1 MVYDAKISSAATIG
15 QALIEAAKE
24 VPGKTGYVYEGKK
37 ISFAEMNAS
46 ADRVASQLLRLGY
59 RKGDRIGIIGL
70 NQPEWLYTY
79 FAAAKIGAVV
89 VGLNVR
95 YRDSEIDYIVNQSEA
110 RGLVCVSETP
120 EMDYVRFFDSFRAKI
135 PSVKEFF
142 FIGNGGFAGSLN
154 FEALLD
160 SEPDRDA
167 LDNAR
172 ASVSP
177 SDLMIIIYTSGT
189 TGLPKG
195 AAITHKSQL
204 AAARAQAAHARVSPK
219 DVVPLALPLN
229 HVGGI
234 TCGLLTA
241 LLGKATVILIPRFDP
256 EEIIRLSKVHPP
268 TIWAGVPTMHIL
280 LLMTESINSVDT
292 ASIRLVITGGANA
305 EPALLRN
312 LKATFPG
319 AVLMN
324 LYGLSE
330 ASGALVLSPW
340 DSDFDSLVRSI
351 GKPIGD
357 FKVRVVDGT
366 GKELPPGETG
376 ELHFRGDAVAS
387 GYFRMPEETRRTFDG
402 EGWLHTGDM
411 GYLDEEGNIFLMGRL
426 KEMYI
431 QGGFNVYPVEVE
443 NLISKHP
450 KVAMVAGIGVPDPV
464 LGEVGRYYIVPKP
477 GCDPTEDEIK
487 TYCKQHLANYKAPRQ
502 IVFRTSLPLT
512 PVGKIMKSRLL
523 EESRC
528 EK

>member
-1 MVYDAKISSAATIG
+1 MFRDAGISNAATIWE
-15 QALIEAAKE
+15 ALNEAAE
-24 VPGKTGYVYEGKK
+24 ELPDKTGYIYEGRK
-37 ISFAEMNAS
+37 ISFKEVNAA

-95 YRDSEIDYIVNQSEA
+95 YRDSEIEYIINQSEA
-110 RGLVCVSETP
+110 RGLVSVSRTA
-120 EMDYVRFFDSFRAKI
+120 EMDYVQFFNSFRARI
-135 PSVKEFF
+135 PTVKQFF
-142 FIGNGGFAGSLN
+142 FIGDEGFAGSRN
-154 FEALLD
+154 FQALL
-160 SEPDRDA
+160 SAEPDGDA
-167 LDNAR
+167 LKK
-172 ASVSP
+172 ASAAVEP
-177 SDLMIIIYTSGT
+177 RDLMIIIYTSGT
-189 TGLPKG
+189 TGQPKG

-204 AAARAQAAHARVSPK
+204 AAARAQAAHARISA
-219 DVVPLALPLN
+219 DDLLPLALPLN

-241 LLGKATVILIPRFDP
+241 LMGKATTILIPRFDP
-256 EEIIRLSKVHPP
+256 EEIIRLSKRYPL

-280 LLMTESINSVDT
+280 LLMTESIKDFDT
-292 ASIRLVITGGANA
+292 KSLRLVITGGANA
-305 EPALLRN
+305 EPALLKN

-319 AVLMN
+319 ATLMN

-330 ASGALVLSPW
+330 ASGAVVLSPW
-340 DSDFDSLVRSI
+340 DSDFDTLVRSI

-357 FKVRVVDGT
+357 FQVRVVNANGM
-366 GKELPPGETG
+366 EVPAGETG
-376 ELHFRGDAVAS
+376 ELHFKGDAVAG
-387 GYFRMPEETRRTFDG
+387 GYFRMPKETEHTFDR

-411 GYLDEEGNIFLMGRL
+411 GYLDKDGNIILMGRL

-477 GCDPTEDEIK
+477 DTEPTEDEIK
-487 TYCKQHLANYKAPRQ
+487 AYCKKHLADYKVPRQ
-502 IVFRTSLPLT
+502 IVFRASLPLT

-523 EESRC
+523 EEY
-528 EK
+528 